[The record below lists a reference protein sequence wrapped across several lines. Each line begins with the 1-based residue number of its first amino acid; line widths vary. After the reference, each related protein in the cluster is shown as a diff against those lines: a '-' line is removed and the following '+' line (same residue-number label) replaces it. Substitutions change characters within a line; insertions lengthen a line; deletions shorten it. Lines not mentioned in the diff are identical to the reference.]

1 MSNYAHKDDF
11 KIEVKFSKFSARFST
26 NGAIRQNTLD
36 SFASSALNSQA
47 YSEVLFKLLLKCT
60 IHDIYE

>member
-11 KIEVKFSKFSARFST
+11 KIDVKFSKFSARYST

-36 SFASSALNSQA
+36 SFSSSALNSQA
-47 YSEVLFKLLLKCT
+47 YSEVLLKLLLKRT

>member
-11 KIEVKFSKFSARFST
+11 KIEVKFSKFSVRFST
-26 NGAIRQNTLD
+26 NCVIRQSTLD
-36 SFASSALNSQA
+36 SFSSSALNSQA
-47 YSEVLFKLLLKCT
+47 YSEVLLILLLKCT